1 VATRGTLVLATAL
14 FSSLICAS
22 AATAQVS
29 SADQRCIAAFNQG
42 VRKVTKAQSKI
53 VKKCLTDFASG
64 RLSSATP
71 EDCVRSDPKQRLDSA
86 VVKAAAK
93 TALLCTGST
102 PAFGTSPVENAYA
115 RASLSQIELAHETIG
130 RDLNTDLIGNTV
142 GASCQAQVTG
152 ALLKC
157 ADRRLREYLKCQK
170 DALRHGVATDA
181 ASLSDACLGI
191 GAAGQ
196 PDPVGHI
203 QADCDAKV
211 GGAILSRCTG
221 VDLGDAFSSCF
232 ATNPND
238 ATDCLK
244 RESAC
249 QLCLMVNDVDQL
261 SRDCDLLDDGNA
273 ANGSCGSECP
283 DGIVQQDESCD
294 DGNATDNDGCS
305 DHCTIEGGWA
315 CTGEPS
321 TCTRKCGDGALDAGE
336 SCDDANLT
344 NGDGCN
350 NACDVENGYEC
361 SGAPS
366 VCQKKC
372 GNGTVDVTNG
382 EVCDDDNNANGD
394 GCSSTCQVEDGFNCA
409 GTAPS
414 VCTFVCGNGTFQ
426 TGETCDDNNAANND
440 GCSHTCKIEPGW
452 LCAGIPSV
460 CAPQCGDGL
469 KRGTEACD
477 DHNLLSGDG
486 CSFLCQVEAGFTCSG
501 TPSHC
506 IAVCGDGFIR
516 GFETCDD
523 SNNISGDGCSATFCR
538 QEAQHTCLGQPSLC
552 FADCGDGNLDS
563 GEDCDD
569 GNLGNGDGCHNN
581 CTIEAGY
588 SCGGQPS
595 VCGPTCG
602 NGMLDASEQCDDGNT
617 TSRDGCSSGC
627 RNESGWL
634 CPTPGAPCN
643 QYEIVIDTPLNGVF
657 TNAATQVITGHYT
670 LLPPLQ
676 VGITVNGLPAIVNT
690 RSQLIRLDTFWSPT
704 GSHKPE
710 NVFARLAGGHD
721 GLSHDDIAGKFEE
734 QFRPVPLRPPGR
746 AAKPLH
752 GYSCG

>member
-1 VATRGTLVLATAL
+1 
-14 FSSLICAS
+14 
-22 AATAQVS
+22 
-29 SADQRCIAAFNQG
+29 
-42 VRKVTKAQSKI
+42 
-53 VKKCLTDFASG
+53 
-64 RLSSATP
+64 
-71 EDCVRSDPKQRLDSA
+71 
-86 VVKAAAK
+86 
-93 TALLCTGST
+93 
-102 PAFGTSPVENAYA
+102 
-115 RASLSQIELAHETIG
+115 
-130 RDLNTDLIGNTV
+130 
-142 GASCQAQVTG
+142 
-152 ALLKC
+152 
-157 ADRRLREYLKCQK
+157 
-170 DALRHGVATDA
+170 LRHGVATDA

-221 VDLGDAFSSCF
+221 VDLGDAFSTCF

-460 CAPQCGDGL
+460 CAPKCGDGL
-469 KRGTEACD
+469 KRGTE
-477 DHNLLSGDG
+477 
-486 CSFLCQVEAGFTCSG
+486 
-501 TPSHC
+501 P
-506 IAVCGDGFIR
+506 
-516 GFETCDD
+516 
-523 SNNISGDGCSATFCR
+523 AT
-538 QEAQHTCLGQPSLC
+538 T
-552 FADCGDGNLDS
+552 
-563 GEDCDD
+563 
-569 GNLGNGDGCHNN
+569 
-581 CTIEAGY
+581 
-588 SCGGQPS
+588 
-595 VCGPTCG
+595 
-602 NGMLDASEQCDDGNT
+602 T
-617 TSRDGCSSGC
+617 TS
-627 RNESGWL
+627 
-634 CPTPGAPCN
+634 
-643 QYEIVIDTPLNGVF
+643 
-657 TNAATQVITGHYT
+657 
-670 LLPPLQ
+670 
-676 VGITVNGLPAIVNT
+676 
-690 RSQLIRLDTFWSPT
+690 
-704 GSHKPE
+704 
-710 NVFARLAGGHD
+710 
-721 GLSHDDIAGKFEE
+721 
-734 QFRPVPLRPPGR
+734 
-746 AAKPLH
+746 
-752 GYSCG
+752 